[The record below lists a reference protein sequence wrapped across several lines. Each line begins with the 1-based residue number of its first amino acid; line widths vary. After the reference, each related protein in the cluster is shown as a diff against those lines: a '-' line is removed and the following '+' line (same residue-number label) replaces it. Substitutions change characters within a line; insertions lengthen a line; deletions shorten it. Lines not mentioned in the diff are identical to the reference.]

1 MRKGT
6 GNLKS
11 PIQGYSLS
19 IRYGDPYEDSVSFV
33 SEYCMIASFLL
44 TLGLLGLT
52 WATSDDYDEEQALRM
67 WRLNSLSY
75 CSQET
80 LSVVSITLYYRRKW
94 IVMIVYD
101 FPLHCP
107 MPQSFLSRDSVSMD
121 L

>member
-1 MRKGT
+1 MRKGS
-6 GNLKS
+6 GILKS

-19 IRYGDPYEDSVSFV
+19 IRYGDPCEDSVSFV
-33 SEYCMIASFLL
+33 TEYCMIASLLL

-52 WATSDDYDEEQALRM
+52 WAASDDYDEEQALRM

-80 LSVVSITLYYRRKW
+80 LSVASITLYNSRKW

-107 MPQSFLSRDSVSMD
+107 TPQLFLSRNSVSTD